1 MEVKY
6 AKFYR
11 LREEW
16 GEFSNFFRRPIELDA
31 KVWPSS
37 EHYYQANKGLDEE
50 TIELIRA
57 LKTPREAADTG
68 RIIPMRPDWETP
80 ATGPDVPIT
89 RLMSVK
95 FVKDMVMWRALVAK
109 FTQHDDL
116 KKLLLSTDDALI
128 VEHTVNDRYWGDN
141 GDGTGFN
148 HLGRQLMDLREVLG
162 GKPSPIVIQLGK
174 LKEAHSTPWAEF
186 ETWRAAI

>member
-57 LKTPREAADTG
+57 LPTPREAADTG
-68 RIIPMRPDWETP
+68 RLIPMRPDWEKP
-80 ATGPDVPIT
+80 IDSPPIT
-89 RLMSVK
+89 HLNSVK
-95 FVKDMVMWRALVAK
+95 LVKDYVMWRALVAK
-109 FTQHDDL
+109 YTQHDDL
-116 KKLLLSTDDALI
+116 KRLLLSTDDAII

-148 HLGRQLMDLREVLG
+148 HLGRQLMDLRVVLG
-162 GKPSPIVIQLGK
+162 GKRPPIFCPPSKI
-174 LKEAHSTPWAEF
+174 EECHSMAFREF
-186 ETWRAAI
+186 EMLRAA